1 MSQDHRQ
8 LLEVVRTVRNRW
20 RLKLLLR
27 GTALLVTTAAALA
40 LAAGYAIDASR
51 FDAGAVAAVRVLAYL
66 VLAAV
71 VLRFVAWP
79 LLRRVSDE
87 RVALYLEE
95 HEPSLGGRVISAVG
109 LARADGAHSAALA
122 QRLVRSAVDECRQVD
137 GGRRVE
143 RPALLRSSGWMAAS
157 TVFGLGLALLGPAF
171 LGYTTPLL
179 LDPWQAPAAV
189 NPYRILVEP
198 GDTVLARGA
207 DLAVTARLDGFD
219 AADVELAL
227 RGGDGEW
234 KRWSML
240 EDDAQ
245 YSLIVFDLDEPAE
258 YFVEASGVGSPVF
271 RVEVMELPYVEAV
284 RLTYHF
290 PAYTGLDPVEQS
302 GSGDVAALVG
312 TEVRLAVTPTFAVPG
327 GVLEVDGKGTI
338 PLAVNADGTLTG
350 ALTVG
355 AEPGVYRVL
364 LDSEKA
370 GRRVTASPDYLIDPI
385 VDQPPTLTIAKP
397 GRDVRVT
404 SLEEVVTEVRAQ
416 DDYGVRRLELVYS
429 VNGGDERTETFY
441 EGRPGRQD
449 FAGTHTLY
457 LEEFELVPGDLI
469 AYWARAVDGYD
480 GDEPHEAVSDIYF
493 LEVRPFDRN
502 YRQADQAGGGAM
514 GMSGEELSAQQRLVI
529 AATFK
534 LARGRHAPE
543 DDLTTVALA
552 QGKLRAQVLELVA
565 RLTSQGLMPGGDS
578 PVAAMVEL
586 LPRAA
591 EEMAAAEEALGELRP
606 ADALAPEQ
614 RALRD
619 LQRVEA
625 AFRDLQVT
633 RAQGGAG
640 GGQGEIND
648 ELAELFELEMD
659 RLRNQYEQVQRGERQ
674 RVDDAL
680 DATLERLRELAR
692 RQQQE
697 NERMRA
703 RARQAEHGA
712 RAGSSGQSQRQL
724 AEEAEEVARRL
735 ERLARDE
742 SLPDLAETARRLRE
756 AAEAMRRAAA
766 ADERAGEALG
776 SSALDQLRQAR
787 RQLER
792 GKSGRLERDA
802 RRALEA
808 AQSLRRQQESMVDRV
823 ERLDAAD
830 DAATRE
836 VMEAKVRMG
845 AEVGDLEAS
854 LDRLS
859 RESRRDQ
866 PEASRRL
873 QEAAGAIRDEQIRE
887 KILYSRGVVEQR
899 SKEYARNFEE
909 HVASALGEL
918 EERVQAAIGAIGE
931 SREARLERAL
941 DETRDAVTA
950 LESLGERL
958 RDASAGGSASL
969 APRQYRRELGER
981 RSQLERLRGDLAR
994 EGVETADLDRVVER
1008 LRALE
1013 SGGELAGPETLAVLE
1028 RDVVQG
1034 LREFEYGLRRS
1045 LGAGDEGRL
1054 VEIEDGDVPDG
1065 YEEMVEAYYKALAGA
1080 ERSP

>member
-1 MSQDHRQ
+1 
-8 LLEVVRTVRNRW
+8 
-20 RLKLLLR
+20 
-27 GTALLVTTAAALA
+27 
-40 LAAGYAIDASR
+40 
-51 FDAGAVAAVRVLAYL
+51 
-66 VLAAV
+66 
-71 VLRFVAWP
+71 
-79 LLRRVSDE
+79 
-87 RVALYLEE
+87 
-95 HEPSLGGRVISAVG
+95 
-109 LARADGAHSAALA
+109 
-122 QRLVRSAVDECRQVD
+122 
-137 GGRRVE
+137 
-143 RPALLRSSGWMAAS
+143 
-157 TVFGLGLALLGPAF
+157 
-171 LGYTTPLL
+171 
-179 LDPWQAPAAV
+179 
-189 NPYRILVEP
+189 
-198 GDTVLARGA
+198 
-207 DLAVTARLDGFD
+207 
-219 AADVELAL
+219 
-227 RGGDGEW
+227 
-234 KRWSML
+234 
-240 EDDAQ
+240 
-245 YSLIVFDLDEPAE
+245 
-258 YFVEASGVGSPVF
+258 
-271 RVEVMELPYVEAV
+271 
-284 RLTYHF
+284 
-290 PAYTGLDPVEQS
+290 
-302 GSGDVAALVG
+302 
-312 TEVRLAVTPTFAVPG
+312 
-327 GVLEVDGKGTI
+327 
-338 PLAVNADGTLTG
+338 
-350 ALTVG
+350 
-355 AEPGVYRVL
+355 
-364 LDSEKA
+364 
-370 GRRVTASPDYLIDPI
+370 
-385 VDQPPTLTIAKP
+385 
-397 GRDVRVT
+397 
-404 SLEEVVTEVRAQ
+404 
-416 DDYGVRRLELVYS
+416 
-429 VNGGDERTETFY
+429 
-441 EGRPGRQD
+441 
-449 FAGTHTLY
+449 
-457 LEEFELVPGDLI
+457 
-469 AYWARAVDGYD
+469 
-480 GDEPHEAVSDIYF
+480 
-493 LEVRPFDRN
+493 
-502 YRQADQAGGGAM
+502 
-514 GMSGEELSAQQRLVI
+514 
-529 AATFK
+529 
-534 LARGRHAPE
+534 
-543 DDLTTVALA
+543 
-552 QGKLRAQVLELVA
+552 
-565 RLTSQGLMPGGDS
+565 
-578 PVAAMVEL
+578 
-586 LPRAA
+586 
-591 EEMAAAEEALGELRP
+591 
-606 ADALAPEQ
+606 
-614 RALRD
+614 
-619 LQRVEA
+619 
-625 AFRDLQVT
+625 
-633 RAQGGAG
+633 
-640 GGQGEIND
+640 
-648 ELAELFELEMD
+648 
-659 RLRNQYEQVQRGERQ
+659 
-674 RVDDAL
+674 
-680 DATLERLRELAR
+680 
-692 RQQQE
+692 
-697 NERMRA
+697 MRA